1 LQERE
6 FLSGEI
12 LSLDARR
19 QADPMEDAAA
29 RLLICVNDDGDR
41 AKYLGSL
48 CQAEQVMPPFDDH
61 QVPGEPSPGDEPTP
75 DQEPT
80 PDDNPVPDHN
90 PVEKSKD

>member
-1 LQERE
+1 MGI
-6 FLSGEI
+6 FLRGI
-12 LSLDARR
+12 PSLNVRL
-19 QADPMEDAAA
+19 QADPMQHAGA
-29 RLLICVNDDGDR
+29 RLLICVNDDGGG
-41 AKYLGSL
+41 AEYFGGL

-90 PVEKSKD
+90 PVGKSKD